1 MSRPHPLNQAVIAQV
16 LDDLRHGQLRKAR
29 AMGFED
35 EDLGAILQANN
46 ASFLS
51 STFVS
56 WCSVIVNRA
65 VMRALLKQT
74 EKNAREIEE
83 TEHLLRLG
91 ASTKIVAHYHGL
103 TNQEI
108 ALRRSL
114 IGITA
119 RKGRPANL
127 TDEEHDT
134 LWRRYME
141 LRKNSKTDPGDE
153 QTILTHAK
161 ELAESMEQP
170 LAIVWRILRDWR
182 SEGLI

>member
-1 MSRPHPLNQAVIAQV
+1 MSRPHPLNQAVISQV

-35 EDLGAILQANN
+35 EDLGVIVQADN

-56 WCSVIVNRA
+56 WCSVFVNVP
-65 VMRALLKQT
+65 VMRALLHQT
-74 EKNAREIEE
+74 KENAREIEE

-91 ASTKIVAHYHGL
+91 ASSRIVAQYHGL

-108 ALRRSL
+108 ALRRNL

-119 RKGRPANL
+119 KKGRPENL
-127 TDEEHDT
+127 TPEESDT
-134 LWRRYME
+134 LWHRYME
-141 LRKNSKTDPGDE
+141 LRNQSKTGPDDE
-153 QTILTHAK
+153 QAMLAHAK
-161 ELAESMEQP
+161 ELAESMGHS
-170 LAIVWRILRDWR
+170 LAIIWRILCDWHN
-182 SEGLI
+182 EGLI